1 MELLNNQDVYYNFV
15 ALFTIEYDNIKWASY
30 IVGIWKSSNCPVL
43 LFDEVW
49 NKDFS
54 SKYYLVKSLS
64 FEETRV
70 LSKKHSGNPS
80 NISHM
85 FIDIDEHNWE
95 TLFKN
100 ALKSIDEKYENL
112 SSEWWHSFLISR
124 DCRGNKM

>member
-1 MELLNNQDVYYNFV
+1 MELLNNQVVYDNFV
-15 ALFTIEYDNIKWASY
+15 ALFTIEKDNIKLASY

-43 LFDEVW
+43 LYDEVW

-54 SKYYLVKSLS
+54 SKYYLAKSLS

-70 LSKKHSGNPS
+70 LAKKHSGNPS

-95 TLFKN
+95 ALFKN
-100 ALKSIDEKYENL
+100 ALKSVDDKYENL
-112 SSEWWHSFLISR
+112 SPTRWYSFLSNR
-124 DCRGNKM
+124 DCLGN